1 MSDFRDGL
9 NRWVII
15 WAAISSALLVGAASL
30 AFALIAVMRQ
40 DDTSRTNARRA
51 ECINSVLAK
60 RNASQDKFTDAE
72 IAKVKGQVAALQLLS
87 GTDPAAAVQGFV
99 AASQHYIDV
108 MTNLRADELRHP
120 LGKC

>member
-87 GTDPAAAVQGFV
+87 GTDPAAAVHGFV